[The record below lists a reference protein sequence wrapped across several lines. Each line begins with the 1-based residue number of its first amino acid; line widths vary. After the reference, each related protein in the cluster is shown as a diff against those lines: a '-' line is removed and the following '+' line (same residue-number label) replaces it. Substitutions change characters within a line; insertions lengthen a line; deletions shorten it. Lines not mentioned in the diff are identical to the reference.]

1 VEEPWVSANGRT
13 QCLKNIQSLLFEAI
27 IIIIIS
33 MSTQIAGIRMNPRRH
48 IFGLQQAT
56 VQKVSL
62 FLMVLSDI
70 STC

>member
-13 QCLKNIQSLLFEAI
+13 QCLKNIQSLLFEA

>member
-13 QCLKNIQSLLFEAI
+13 QCLKNIQSLLFEA
-27 IIIIIS
+27 IIIIS